1 MKRLMLAAACV
12 LLCVDAAFGHELF
25 GMHLQ
30 NNLAFEQEFNAMERL
45 GVTWVRR
52 HIPWSN
58 VEPREGHFDWTFW
71 DQMIDGAARHH
82 LRLMITINALSPWG
96 SSQLPPNFNDKGG
109 YRDI

>member
-1 MKRLMLAAACV
+1 MLAAACV

-58 VEPREGHFDWTFW
+58 VEPREGQFDWTFW